1 MQALHKQNVAYYTK
15 FMREIHG
22 QEYDDDIIT
31 PPPPEKEDEVVQHSL
46 RFCPSGLS
54 LSHANKYTTWT
65 QRTTT
70 GEGEEGETESETQG
84 KTGEGR

>member
-1 MQALHKQNVAYYTK
+1 MQALHKQNVAHYTK
-15 FMREIHG
+15 FMREAYG
-22 QEYDDDIIT
+22 PEYDDNIIT
-31 PPPPEKEDEVVQHSL
+31 PPSLEKEDEEVQHSL

-70 GEGEEGETESETQG
+70 GEGEEGE
-84 KTGEGR
+84 